1 MISLDGAPNSGKPKL
16 LVILGAGSSI
26 TCGMPSVSDIN
37 VQMKDWS
44 REWKPS
50 SDASGSGVFNG
61 LWEIVEKYYDAK
73 PYGICNYERV
83 LGEMTAFAI
92 WLTPGPFGNPLR
104 GAVKDGTP
112 ASSFAWPP
120 GEEKNVNFYRIL
132 IINEQNF
139 LLGKLAGY
147 MRERSRSL
155 NTRSSEFA
163 AYQNILLS
171 LREKFDLGIYNL
183 NYDNVAQSA
192 WPEAFNGFNGRGV
205 FEPLRVSLRREWEF
219 IYHLHGSVHHCI
231 SNSDRN
237 PSIVW
242 RDNLTGLFVDQQDLA
257 PDMAQEFKPISLTT
271 LIAGGFKLDQ
281 ILADPYQTFYATL
294 VRHVQEA
301 DAILIA
307 GYGFGDLHV
316 NRALRNRFE
325 RTPNDAALPQVVV
338 LEKSDSTKLQTAS
351 LQSRDFWAYQLT
363 HTFSTKFRTT
373 NQHVD
378 RTLTVSKFIQKNK
391 LETNARS
398 QTGRVAIWHGGFIE
412 ALGSLDMIAH
422 FLRGTR

>member
-1 MISLDGAPNSGKPKL
+1 MISHDGAPNSGKPKL

-26 TCGMPSVSDIN
+26 SCGMPSVSDIN

-44 REWKPS
+44 REWKSS

-61 LWEIVEKYYDAK
+61 LWKIVEKYYDAK

-120 GEEKNVNFYRIL
+120 GEEKDVNFYRKL
-132 IINEQNF
+132 IIKEQDF
-139 LLGKLAGY
+139 LLGKLADY
-147 MRERSRSL
+147 MRKRSISL
-155 NTRSSEFA
+155 NTGLSEFV

-171 LREKFDLGIYNL
+171 LRKKFELGIYNL
-183 NYDNVAQSA
+183 NYDNVARRA
-192 WPEAFNGFNGRGV
+192 WPEAFNGFNERGV
-205 FEPLRVSLRREWEF
+205 FEPLCVSLRREWEF
-219 IYHLHGSVHHCI
+219 IYHLHGSVHHSI
-231 SNSDRN
+231 NKPTHS

-242 RDNLTGLFVDQQDLA
+242 KDDLRGKFVDQQALA
-257 PDMAQEFKPISLTT
+257 LDMAQEFKPISLTT

-325 RTPNDAALPQVVV
+325 RRTNNDAHPQVV
-338 LEKSDSTKLQTAS
+338 LLTEAS
-351 LQSRDFWAYQLT
+351 PDTRMTGIRESREFWAYQLT
-363 HTFSTKFRTT
+363 HTLSTKFRTT
-373 NQHVD
+373 NQHLD
-378 RTLTVSKFIQKNK
+378 RKLTVSKLIQKSK
-391 LETNARS
+391 FETDVAN
-398 QTGRVAIWHGGFIE
+398 RVAIWHGGFIE
-412 ALGSLDMIAH
+412 ALGSLDMITQR
-422 FLRGTR
+422 LR